1 MNQLNKIKE
10 PTALA
15 VGELIKNWSVKSKE
29 SFIKIL
35 TREVDNEKLTEKQKV
50 KKYKQ
55 EYASFVNKK
64 GPSGN

>member
-50 KKYKQ
+50 KTNEK
-55 EYASFVNKK
+55 ED
-64 GPSGN
+64 

>member
-1 MNQLNKIKE
+1 MNQLSKINE

-35 TREVDNEKLTEKQKV
+35 TREVDNEKLTEKQKI
-50 KKYKQ
+50 KKFKQ
-55 EYASFVNKK
+55 EYAPIFNKK
-64 GPSGN
+64 APSGN

>member
-1 MNQLNKIKE
+1 MNQLSKIKE

-35 TREVDNEKLTEKQKV
+35 TREVDNEKLTEKQKIKRF
-50 KKYKQ
+50 KK
-55 EYASFVNKK
+55 EYAPIFNKK
-64 GPSGN
+64 APSGN